1 MPVNGRPRRP
11 AALLPVKSS
20 VVPPKQFE
28 EGGCE
33 GFGVLAGYFRDDRR
47 RYLFQV
53 LLTFDDFDSSLDGFD
68 CFSQLLC
75 MCLLPYRVPHLEIK
89 GNSLVETA
97 LTYHINIYQHAI
109 YWLYTLYYTSHPKTI
124 KIIYTNCG

>member
-75 MCLLPYRVPHLEIK
+75 MCSSLPC
-89 GNSLVETA
+89 A
-97 LTYHINIYQHAI
+97 
-109 YWLYTLYYTSHPKTI
+109 TS
-124 KIIYTNCG
+124 